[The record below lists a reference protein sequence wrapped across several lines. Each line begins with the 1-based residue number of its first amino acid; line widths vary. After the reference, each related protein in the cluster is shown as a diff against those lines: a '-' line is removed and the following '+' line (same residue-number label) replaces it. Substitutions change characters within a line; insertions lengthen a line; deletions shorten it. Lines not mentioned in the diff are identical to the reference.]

1 MKHMK
6 TFLVLLI
13 MMTTLSC
20 RDSATEKK
28 LEIMVFSKTNGYR
41 HESIE
46 SGISMLRDQS
56 VRENW
61 NVTFTEDSTHF
72 TDKQLQKYDVVVFL
86 NPSGDGLNEDQQ
98 VAFERYIRSGK
109 GFVGIHS
116 SADFEYD
123 WKFYGELN
131 GAHFKVHPPTQKGR
145 VLIENT
151 DHPAMEPFK
160 GMESYEVTD
169 EWYTFREN
177 PRSKVNVLMTLD
189 ESSIAQFDNDDW
201 RMGDHPLVWWHE
213 YEGSRAFYSGFGH
226 PHEAYKDPVLV
237 EHYTK
242 AINWAGKRY

>member
-1 MKHMK
+1 MR
-6 TFLVLLI
+6 TISFILLI
-13 MMTTLSC
+13 MTTFSC
-20 RDSATEKK
+20 SDSVSSKK
-28 LEIMVFSKTNGYR
+28 LQILVFSKTNGYR

-46 SGISMLRDQS
+46 SGISMLRGQAI
-56 VRENW
+56 RESW
-61 NVTFTEDSTHF
+61 NVVFSEDSTDF
-72 TDKQLQKYDVVVFL
+72 TDKNLMKFDVIVFL
-86 NPSGDGLNEDQQ
+86 NPSGNGLNEDQQ
-98 VAFERYIRSGK
+98 NAFERFIRSGK

-160 GMESYEVTD
+160 GMEYFEATD
-169 EWYTFREN
+169 EWYTFNEN
-177 PRSKVNVLMTLD
+177 PRDNVNVLMTLD
-189 ESSIAQFDNDDW
+189 ESSITQYDNDDW

-213 YEGSRAFYSGFGH
+213 YDGTRAFYTGFGH